1 VSQPFEELAELDR
14 LIHEPARLSILS
26 ALAACQ
32 NADFLYLQRL
42 TGLTK
47 GNLSS
52 HIAKLETAGLVQVE
66 KTFERKTPV
75 TRLSLTEA
83 GRDGIGQHWKQ
94 LEGLRRRASKW
105 QPASR

>member
-1 VSQPFEELAELDR
+1 VNQPFEELAGLDR

-26 ALAACQ
+26 ALAACRS
-32 NADFLYLQRL
+32 ADFLYLQRL

-52 HIAKLETAGLVQVE
+52 HIAKLETAGLVLVD

-75 TRLSLTEA
+75 TRLSLTET
-83 GRDGIGQHWKQ
+83 GRKGIAQHWKQ
-94 LEGLRRRASKW
+94 LDGLRRQASKW
-105 QPASR
+105 QPARR